1 MTYLIGYDLGTTA
14 IKVSLFDDQG
24 NLLAKSTQE
33 YELST
38 PSPRAVEQEVSV
50 YWNSFKQGLK
60 EVLDKSNVPPKD
72 INCMGVSAQGETLIA
87 IDKDGEPLRPAIVWL
102 DSRAEKE
109 AEILARTFKN
119 ENICKRTGQV
129 EMVPTWP
136 AAKILWLKM
145 HEPEVFKKTF
155 KFLLIED
162 YFIYRLTGSFV
173 SEGSLLCSTAYWD
186 IRKKRWWGEMLDFLG
201 VDEARLPEIREPGE
215 LIGPI
220 KKEVASELGLSANT
234 LVTTGGLD
242 QACGAIG
249 VGNIKPGIISENI
262 GAALAI
268 CATVNEP
275 FVDPSGRMP
284 CHYHALPDTYM
295 AHTFTTGG
303 MVLRWFRDKFCQE
316 EKSVAERIEEDSY
329 DILTAEAG
337 KISPGAE
344 GLICLPHLQGA
355 MAPEVNPKA
364 KGVLYGFTL
373 RHGKAHVIRAIMESL
388 AAAIRR
394 NIDAL
399 EDLGIKV
406 REIRS
411 LGGGAKSQLWSQ
423 IKADLTERPL
433 VTTEQE
439 DASCLGAAMLAGRA
453 TGIWSNVEE
462 AVRKAVR
469 LKDRFTPREENR
481 QAYRKLYQMYV
492 KLYEDMCGLFEVY

>member
-1 MTYLIGYDLGTTA
+1 MAYIIGYDLGTTA
-14 IKVSLFDDQG
+14 IKVSLFDEQG
-24 NLLAKSTQE
+24 NLLEKSTQE

-50 YWNSFKQGLK
+50 YWDSFKKGLK
-60 EVLDKSNVPPKD
+60 EVIDKSKVSSGNIKCV
-72 INCMGVSAQGETLIA
+72 GVSAQGETLIT
-87 IDKDGEPLRPAIVWL
+87 IDREGNPLRPAIVWL

-109 AEILARTFKN
+109 AEILADTFKN
-119 ENICKRTGQV
+119 ENIYRRTGQV

-136 AAKILWLKM
+136 AAKILWLKR
-145 HEPEVFKKTF
+145 HEPEIFKKTF

-173 SEGSLLCSTAYWD
+173 SEGSLLCSTTYWD
-186 IRKKRWWGEMLDFLG
+186 IRKKNWWGEMLDFLG
-201 VDEARLPEIREPGE
+201 IDEDKLPEIKEPGE

-220 KKEVASELGLSANT
+220 KKEVASELGLSTDT
-234 LVTTGGLD
+234 LVTTGALD

-275 FVDPSGRMP
+275 FVDPNKKMP
-284 CHYHALPDTYM
+284 CHYHGLPDTYM

-316 EKSVAERIEEDSY
+316 EKSVAERIGEDSY
-329 DILTAEAG
+329 NILGAEAA
-337 KISPGAE
+337 KIPPGSE
-344 GLICLPHLQGA
+344 GLIFLPHLQGA

-373 RHGKAHVIRAIMESL
+373 RHTKAHVIRAIMESL

-406 REIRS
+406 SEIRS
-411 LGGGAKSQLWSQ
+411 LGGGARSKLWSQ
-423 IKADLTERPL
+423 IKADLTECPL
-433 VTTEQE
+433 VTTEYE
-439 DASCLGAAMLAGRA
+439 DAACLGAAILAGTA
-453 TGIWSNVEE
+453 TGVWSSVKE
-462 AVRKAVR
+462 AVEKVVR
-469 LKDRFTPREENR
+469 LKNRFNPREETR
-481 QAYRKLYQMYV
+481 ELYRKFYKMYV
-492 KLYEDMCGLFEVY
+492 KLYEDLCGLFEVY

>member
-1 MTYLIGYDLGTTA
+1 LTERE
-14 IKVSLFDDQG
+14 S
-24 NLLAKSTQE
+24 
-33 YELST
+33 
-38 PSPRAVEQEVSV
+38 
-50 YWNSFKQGLK
+50 
-60 EVLDKSNVPPKD
+60 
-72 INCMGVSAQGETLIA
+72 
-87 IDKDGEPLRPAIVWL
+87 PAIVWL

-109 AEILARTFKN
+109 AEILADTFKN
-119 ENICKRTGQV
+119 ENIYRRTGQV

-136 AAKILWLKM
+136 AAKILWLKR
-145 HEPEVFKKTF
+145 HEPEIFKKTF

-173 SEGSLLCSTAYWD
+173 SEGSLLCSTTYWD
-186 IRKKRWWGEMLDFLG
+186 IRKKNWWGEMLDFLG
-201 VDEARLPEIREPGE
+201 IDEDKLPEIKEPGE

-220 KKEVASELGLSANT
+220 KKEVASELGLSTDT
-234 LVTTGGLD
+234 LVTTGALD

-275 FVDPSGRMP
+275 FVDPNKKMP
-284 CHYHALPDTYM
+284 CHYHGLPDTYM

-316 EKSVAERIEEDSY
+316 EKSVAERIGEDSY
-329 DILTAEAG
+329 NILGAEAA
-337 KISPGAE
+337 KIPPGSE
-344 GLICLPHLQGA
+344 GLIFLPHLQGA

-373 RHGKAHVIRAIMESL
+373 RHTKAHVIRAIMESL

-406 REIRS
+406 SEIRS
-411 LGGGAKSQLWSQ
+411 LGGGARSKLWSQ
-423 IKADLTERPL
+423 IKADLTECPL
-433 VTTEQE
+433 VTTEYE
-439 DASCLGAAMLAGRA
+439 DAACLGAAILAGTA
-453 TGIWSNVEE
+453 TGVWSSVKE
-462 AVRKAVR
+462 AVEKVVR
-469 LKDRFTPREENR
+469 LKNRFNPREETR
-481 QAYRKLYQMYV
+481 ELYRKFYKMYV
-492 KLYEDMCGLFEVY
+492 KLYEDLCGLFEVY

>member
-1 MTYLIGYDLGTTA
+1 MTYIIGYDLGTTA
-14 IKVSLFDDQG
+14 IKVSLFDEQG
-24 NLLAKSTQE
+24 NLLEKSTQE

-38 PSPRAVEQEVSV
+38 PSPRIVEQEVSV
-50 YWNSFKQGLK
+50 YWDSFKRGLK
-60 EVLDKSNVPPKD
+60 EVLNKSKVPSGD
-72 INCMGVSAQGETLIA
+72 IKCMGVSAQGETLIV
-87 IDKDGEPLRPAIVWL
+87 IDKEGNPLRPAIVWL

-109 AEILARTFKN
+109 AEILAEAFKN
-119 ENICKRTGQV
+119 ENVYRRTGQV

-136 AAKILWLKM
+136 AAKILWLKR
-145 HEPEVFKKTF
+145 HESEVFKKIF

-162 YFIYRLTGSFV
+162 YFIYRMTGYFV
-173 SEGSLLCSTAYWD
+173 SEGSLLCSTTYWD
-186 IRKKRWWGEMLDFLG
+186 IREKKWWGEMLDFLG
-201 VDEARLPEIREPGE
+201 IDEGKLPEMKEPGE

-220 KKEVASELGLSANT
+220 KKEVASELGLSTNT
-234 LVTTGGLD
+234 LITTGALD

-275 FVDPSGRMP
+275 FVDPNRRMP
-284 CHYHALPDTYM
+284 CHYHGLPNKYM

-316 EKSVAERIEEDSY
+316 EKSVAERISEDSY
-329 DILTAEAG
+329 NILGAEAA
-337 KISPGAE
+337 KTPPGSE
-344 GLICLPHLQGA
+344 GLIFLPHLQGA

-373 RHGKAHVIRAIMESL
+373 RHTKGHVIRAIMESL

-406 REIRS
+406 SEIRS
-411 LGGGAKSQLWSQ
+411 LGGGARSRLWSQ

-433 VTTEQE
+433 VTTEYE
-439 DASCLGAAMLAGRA
+439 DAACLGAAILAGTA
-453 TGIWSNVEE
+453 TGVWSSVEE
-462 AVRKAVR
+462 AVEKVVR
-469 LKDRFTPREENR
+469 LKDRFTPQEEVKEL
-481 QAYRKLYQMYV
+481 YRKFYKMYV
-492 KLYEDMCGLFEVY
+492 KLYEDLCSLFEVY